1 MASRM
6 NGYRLKAS
14 QAEVEATLTVLS
26 VAAGDITEEE
36 FATWIREHAVKRK

>member
-14 QAEVEATLTVLS
+14 QAEAEATLTVLS
-26 VAAGDITEEE
+26 AAGDITEEE